1 LSKLTFN
8 DVIDK
13 DAIKNISSPTNVAHK
28 LSITFNKHTGKFEG
42 VPDNVLKFITERGL
56 TVEQIVSD
64 VKLADYILEQ
74 IEKAGLL
81 NEVPNIIDV
90 SNPIQSFHN
99 FSITMNKETGKLEG
113 IPEVIREAFAK
124 AGLTEEQVMKDPSLA
139 AGILEKFSLDDFT
152 SK

>member
-1 LSKLTFN
+1 
-8 DVIDK
+8 
-13 DAIKNISSPTNVAHK
+13 
-28 LSITFNKHTGKFEG
+28 
-42 VPDNVLKFITERGL
+42 
-56 TVEQIVSD
+56 
-64 VKLADYILEQ
+64 LEQ